1 MIYTIYNYNY
11 RHLNKTNKT
20 DKTEKSNDISE

>member
-1 MIYTIYNYNY
+1 MET

-20 DKTEKSNDISE
+20 P